1 MLGCGQWP
9 GCIIY
14 LIIAT
19 VFFVVLLFQ
28 AEINIA
34 TEDSLGVSSIIM
46 NNNNSNNSVEKRYA
60 VTTKFEVYGRVQGV
74 FFRKY
79 TKAKADELGMSL

>member
-1 MLGCGQWP
+1 
-9 GCIIY
+9 
-14 LIIAT
+14 
-19 VFFVVLLFQ
+19 
-28 AEINIA
+28 
-34 TEDSLGVSSIIM
+34 M
-46 NNNNSNNSVEKRYA
+46 NNNNSNNSVKKRYA

>member
-1 MLGCGQWP
+1 MLGGGQWP

-28 AEINIA
+28 AEINIT

-46 NNNNSNNSVEKRYA
+46 NNNNNSVKKRYA

-79 TKAKADELGMSL
+79 TKAKADELGMSS